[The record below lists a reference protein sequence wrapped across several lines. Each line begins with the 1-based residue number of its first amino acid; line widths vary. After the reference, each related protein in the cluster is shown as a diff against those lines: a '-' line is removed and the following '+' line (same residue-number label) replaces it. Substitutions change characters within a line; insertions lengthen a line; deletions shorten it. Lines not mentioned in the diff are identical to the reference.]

1 MNYLGLT
8 VFAGNTPGLILDFD
22 SDTKEYLVEF
32 TDGRVIKTTKVFWDK
47 TIPSE
52 PDIAFYRQSSIGN
65 GESLVYD
72 PEIGWDIVSAMDE
85 AIDIVDEPSDLG
97 EWVDDYTAEDKDEH
111 SSIEEKLDEVLDT
124 LNDLV
129 EKDKEV
135 HDKLDGEDD
144 SAVQDQDHD
153 ATEDSYW
160 DRSTKPNPMAYD
172 EEFPA
177 GNYNERNPGTL
188 NMSASTDKPP
198 WFSSGETCP
207 NCGELDIECECCPN
221 CGEYGD
227 NCKCPEAEYAPPPHK
242 PSKME
247 QDAWRLLRQHD
258 LNKEGKKECGCW
270 DGYKRVPGTK
280 PCAPGSCEKCDA
292 ARKESAAKKH
302 NPEEAVK
309 KVNTVPPSG
318 VRANARRALKY
329 IEEGKAGDGFQDATA
344 DRARRIAAGEALTEE
359 HINRMHSFF
368 ERHAGGRSK
377 KAKPGEITAWDVAWL
392 AWGGDSGRSWAAK
405 VDAQLHKARH
415 PGSKSKHSREYWE
428 TGAPHEVSE
437 GFDFDDEHMFSD
449 IGGNSNVRHAEGEAQ
464 KNQHGDQEGNP
475 QARGVGDDDVFFPEP
490 PQDVA
495 KIIKERTSDIE
506 NPNKNVWEQMLSH
519 NHVREEAEW
528 QDKHYAKNLEC
539 PTCSDPL
546 VDGNCHVCGSN
557 KLAHAERVDGLTKI
571 ARALQPQA
579 AELGRLFGEALAGVR
594 ESVTEPSEDIYTI
607 HVHGIDSD
615 PSIGG
620 TGNYNREHGD
630 SPEYLKDVD
639 DLGGFIDATPE
650 VIMGG
655 MPTVIELADSEE
667 SGEDNKVVKTLEK
680 FFDQVFGDEFKKNK
694 EESKDKKN
702 SSLRTATG
710 IPGAFGYG
718 QQYPYQGGDSVA
730 PQQTQ
735 QMGTQ
740 TQQPVRE
747 NDPNDNYCNVC
758 DKYFVKG
765 QPRCNAS
772 PNNPNLAPT
781 GCEALKQKGMTRQY
795 SSAVEDGGI
804 VDIDNEPLEV
814 GQVYRVF
821 VGTDQEPDIVKVAE
835 SSGDEVSVVRVDSA
849 FPENEG
855 EPYKISAEQFAVE
868 DIRFDKADQINP
880 NEIGM
885 PSSSGL
891 EGTPEVNDD
900 AGVGQQDLVGETDL
914 STGRK
919 ANTHIA
925 GRHYYPNQQKE
936 FINEPGK
943 ARNLDKLMLEG
954 THYLENETTASEN
967 FDDDFLFGV

>member
-22 SDTKEYLVEF
+22 SATKEYLVEF
-32 TDGRVIKTTKVFWDK
+32 TDGRVVKTTKVFWDK

-72 PEIGWDIVSAMDE
+72 PEIGWDIISAMDDS
-85 AIDIVDEPSDLG
+85 IDIVNEPSDLND
-97 EWVDDYTAEDKDEH
+97 WVDDYTDEENKDEH

-129 EKDKEV
+129 EKDKAV

-144 SAVQDQDHD
+144 SAVQSQDHD

-177 GNYNERNPGTL
+177 GSYNERNPGTL
-188 NMSASTDKPP
+188 NPTAKVAKD
-198 WFSSGETCP
+198 
-207 NCGELDIECECCPN
+207 
-221 CGEYGD
+221 
-227 NCKCPEAEYAPPPHK
+227 
-242 PSKME
+242 
-247 QDAWRLLRQHD
+247 
-258 LNKEGKKECGCW
+258 CGCW

-292 ARKESAAKKH
+292 ARKESAAKKQS
-302 NPEEAVK
+302 PEEAVK

-415 PGSKSKHSREYWE
+415 PGSKNKHSREYWE

-437 GFDFDDEHMFSD
+437 GFDFDDEHMRSD

-475 QARGVGDDDVFFPEP
+475 QARGVGDEDVFFPEP
-490 PQDVA
+490 PLDVA

-506 NPNKNVWEQMLSH
+506 NPNKDVWEQMLSH

-528 QDKHYAKNLEC
+528 EDNHYAKNLEC

-571 ARALQPQA
+571 ALALQPQA
-579 AELGRLFGEALAGVR
+579 AQLGRLFGEALAGVH

-650 VIMGG
+650 MVMNG
-655 MPTVIELADSEE
+655 MPTVIELADSDE
-667 SGEDNKVVKTLEK
+667 SGEGNKVVKALEK

-694 EESKDKKN
+694 EESKEKKN
-702 SSLRTATG
+702 SSIRTATG

-718 QQYPYQGGDSVA
+718 MGYAAPHNDMGGYSV
-730 PQQTQ
+730 PQQQ
-735 QMGTQ
+735 NKPMGTE
-740 TQQPVRE
+740 TQQPIRE
-747 NDPNDNYCNVC
+747 NDPNDNYCRYC
-758 DKYFVKG
+758 ESSFVPGK
-765 QPRCNAS
+765 CAM
-772 PNNPNLAPT
+772 PNLADSPALAPA
-781 GCEALKQKGMTRQY
+781 GCEAVRHGGSVGYR
-795 SSAVEDGGI
+795 SSSV
-804 VDIDNEPLEV
+804 VDIDNNPLET
-814 GQVYRVF
+814 GEVYRVF
-821 VGTDQEPDIVKVAE
+821 SGVDNEPDIVKVTDVSP
-835 SSGDEVSVVRVDSA
+835 SSVSVVRVDSA
-849 FPENEG
+849 FPDNEG
-855 EPYKISAEQFAVE
+855 EPYKISTEQFTVE
-868 DIRFDKADQINP
+868 DIRFDKADQVNP
-880 NEIGM
+880 NEIGL

-900 AGVGQQDLVGETDL
+900 AGVGQQDIVGETDL

-919 ANTHIA
+919 SNTHIA

-943 ARNLDKLMLEG
+943 ARNLDKLVLEG